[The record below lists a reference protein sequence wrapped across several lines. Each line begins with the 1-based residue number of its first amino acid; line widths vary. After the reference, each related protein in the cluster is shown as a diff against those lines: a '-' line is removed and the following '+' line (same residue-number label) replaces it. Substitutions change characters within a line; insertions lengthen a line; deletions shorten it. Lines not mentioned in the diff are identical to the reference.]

1 MQSIPWRSTCR
12 LRNHLFNTVYSAQFH
27 STPVLSAKGR
37 RKWDECKY
45 GERDKKPSKS
55 YMKYVGRQNR
65 AERKKALKNYLHNGK
80 TSKFFEHGRTGTISA
95 KAMGTSLTVILIL
108 LWVQVQIELHLSCLH
123 LGL

>member
-80 TSKFFEHGRTGTISA
+80 TSKFFEDEGMNSRFRIFGKSRPHYSWQSQKDQTSGRKS
-95 KAMGTSLTVILIL
+95 KF
-108 LWVQVQIELHLSCLH
+108 
-123 LGL
+123 